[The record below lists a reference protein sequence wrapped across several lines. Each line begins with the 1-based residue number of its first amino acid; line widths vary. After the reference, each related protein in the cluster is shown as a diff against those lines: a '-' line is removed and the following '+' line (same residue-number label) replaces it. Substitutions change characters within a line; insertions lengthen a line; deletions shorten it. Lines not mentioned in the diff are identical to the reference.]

1 VRLYDDCEQWGEY
14 LKAIRAMVDRPIICT
29 EFGGPNVNR
38 KPADNTYQA
47 KRLVDYIQ
55 ILDQVNIRD
64 ADYFKLVE

>member
-1 VRLYDDCEQWGEY
+1 
-14 LKAIRAMVDRPIICT
+14 MVDRPIICT